1 MSLPTNTAR
10 NAPLDPAG
18 SVSVARPRPFYWSVR
33 RELWENRSIY
43 LAPLAVAVVVLLGFL
58 INASHLVR
66 THGLLAL
73 HIPNDSSPIEQPYA
87 IAAVLIILCGL
98 LVGVFY
104 CLDALHGERRDRSI
118 LFWRSLPVGDVTA
131 VLSKASIPLVVLPL
145 VIFGAIVVTHLTM
158 LLLNLAVLLVNG
170 GNAAMLQPGT
180 PLLELWLALLY
191 ALFAIALWCA
201 PVYGWLLLAS
211 AWARRAALLW
221 ASLPLIAVC
230 ILEKIA
236 FRTSYFA
243 GFLRYRFWG
252 WFAEAL
258 GSQRPCCIPHPLAIV
273 LPGRFLSAPGLWTGL
288 AIAAVLLAGAARVRR
303 YRGPI

>member
-1 MSLPTNTAR
+1 MSLPTNAAR
-10 NAPLDPAG
+10 NAPLDPAER
-18 SVSVARPRPFYWSVR
+18 VSPARPHPFYWSVR

-43 LAPLAVAVVVLLGFL
+43 LAPLAVAAVVLLGFV
-58 INASHLVR
+58 IDASHLVR
-66 THGLLAL
+66 TRGVLAL
-73 HIPNDSSPIEQPYA
+73 HIPIGSGPIELPYA
-87 IAAVLIILCGL
+87 IAAVLIVVCGL
-98 LVGVFY
+98 LVGAFY

-118 LFWRSLPVGDVTA
+118 LFWRSLPVGDTTA

-145 VIFGAIVVTHLTM
+145 VIFGAIVVTHLAM
-158 LLLNLAVLLVNG
+158 LLLNLAALVANG
-170 GNAAMLQPGT
+170 GSAAMLQPGT

-191 ALFAIALWCA
+191 ALIAIALWYA
-201 PVYGWLLLAS
+201 PVYGWLLLVS

-221 ASLPLIAVC
+221 ASLPLIAIC

-273 LPGRFLSAPGLWTGL
+273 LPGRFLSSAGLWIGL
-288 AIAAVLLAGAARVRR
+288 AMAAVLLAGASRVRR